1 MGFLE
6 LWIGSNRGAPVT
18 ADNPIPVYSSG
29 SVAVLRGEL
38 TRPADTTAYA
48 ANDLVGAQTDA
59 GVDNVIEITGAT
71 GSDAMALRIERV
83 RLAKSTNTTT
93 NAQFRLHFFE
103 SRPTLGVGDNGALGA
118 LTALA
123 VDSLRYY
130 AGYVDVTINRAGNDA
145 ADGAVGVAVPVVGT
159 GLTIRPVGGTSVF
172 IVIQA
177 LAAYTPA
184 SAEKFWPTIE
194 GIRG

>member
-1 MGFLE
+1 M
-6 LWIGSNRGAPVT
+6 SNLPTATGASGAIEARPV
-18 ADNPIPVYSSG
+18 VSMG
-29 SVAVLRGEL
+29 SVVALRGTL

-59 GVDNVIEITGAT
+59 SPNNVIEITGAV

-83 RLAKSTNTTT
+83 RLSKSTNVTT
-93 NAQFRLHFFE
+93 NAQFRLHFVE
-103 SRPTLGVGDNGALGA
+103 SRPALGVGDNGALGA

-123 VDSLRYY
+123 VDSMRYY
-130 AGYVDVTINRAGNDA
+130 AGYVDVTINRAGNDL
-145 ADGAVGVAVPVVGT
+145 ADGSSGVAVPAVGT
-159 GLTIRPVGGTSVF
+159 GLTLRPVTGTSIF

-184 SAEKFWPTIE
+184 SAEVFWPTIE

>member
-1 MGFLE
+1 MSDLPVVT
-6 LWIGSNRGAPVT
+6 GSGGYVREAGPVMSLDSIARLT
-18 ADNPIPVYSSG
+18 A
-29 SVAVLRGEL
+29 EL

-48 ANDLVGAQTDA
+48 ANDLVGANTSVNDA
-59 GVDNVIEITGAT
+59 NVIEIE
-71 GSDAMALRIERV
+71 DAVAAAGQALRIERV

-103 SRPTLGVGDNGALGA
+103 ARPTLGVGDNGALGA

-123 VDSLRYY
+123 VDSMRYY
-130 AGYVDVTINRAGNDA
+130 AGYVDVTINRAGDA
-145 ADGAVGVAVPVVGT
+145 TADGAVGVAVPAVGT
-159 GLTIRPVGGTSVF
+159 GLTVAPVSGTSIFV
-172 IVIQA
+172 VIQA

-184 SAEKFWPTIE
+184 SGEKLWPVIE

>member
-1 MGFLE
+1 MGDFRNGTRLQE
-6 LWIGSNRGAPVT
+6 VRSN
-18 ADNPIPVYSSG
+18 D
-29 SVAVLRGEL
+29 SVVVLRGEL
-38 TRPADTTAYA
+38 TRPADTTAYT

-59 GVDNVIEITGAT
+59 GAANVVEIVGAA
-71 GSDAMALRIERV
+71 GPDEMSIRIERV
-83 RLAKSTNTTT
+83 RLAKSTNTAT

-130 AGYVDVTINRAGNDA
+130 AGYVDVTINRQGNDT
-145 ADGAVGVAVPVVGT
+145 ADGSVGVAVPVVGT
-159 GLTIRPVGGTSVF
+159 GLTMRPVGGTSIF
-172 IVIQA
+172 LVIQA
-177 LAAYTPA
+177 LGAYTPA

>member
-1 MGFLE
+1 MGEFRN
-6 LWIGSNRGAPVT
+6 GTRVQNVRSN
-18 ADNPIPVYSSG
+18 D
-29 SVAVLRGEL
+29 SVARLEGVL
-38 TRPADTTAYA
+38 TRPEDTTAYA

-59 GVDNVIEITGAT
+59 GTANVVEFAGAVGADN
-71 GSDAMALRIERV
+71 MALRIERV
-83 RLAKSTNTTT
+83 RLFKSTNTTT

-130 AGYVDVTINRAGNDA
+130 AGYVDVTINRAGNDS
-145 ADGAVGVAVPVVGT
+145 ADGSVGVAVPVVGT
-159 GLTIRPVGGTSVF
+159 GLTVSPASGTSIF
-172 IVIQA
+172 CVIQA

-184 SAEKFWPTIE
+184 SGEVFRAVLE